1 MGELDRQGIAARAEE
16 LAAGLAARG
25 VELVAMTFVDN
36 SGIVRTKAVPLGRL
50 ATAAVSGVG
59 ASNSFDFF
67 GFDDTICTGEYSM
80 GPVGDLRL
88 HLDLER
94 LAALAAQPGWAWAP
108 ADRRDQDGVV
118 HPQDQRSLAKRA
130 VSRLAELGLTAKTA
144 FEAEWVVTS
153 EDAPDDL
160 TSAVRGPAYGFARL
174 SRHSDYLR
182 AVVSALD
189 SQGVA
194 VEQIHPEYAA
204 GQFELSVGPEDPVG
218 AADTSVLVRET
229 IRAISGR
236 HGLRASFTPKFAP
249 DGVGNGGHVHLSVWD
264 GERNLFTGGD
274 RQYGM
279 TDAAESFSAGI
290 LDRLPALL
298 AIGAPSVV
306 SYLRL
311 EPHHWAG
318 AYAAWGLENREASLR
333 LIAGPSANLEVK
345 CFDET
350 ANPYLLVASL
360 LFAGMAGLAEKATLP
375 APVNVDPG
383 TLSED
388 ELARRGIRR
397 LPATLADAVSAFEAD
412 IVLTEAF
419 GAPLATTLMDVR
431 KAEIQTFAG
440 ATPADITT
448 AFRWP
453 H

>member
-1 MGELDRQGIAARAEE
+1 MGELERQAVAARAEE
-16 LAAGLAARG
+16 LATGLAAQG

-50 ATAAVSGVG
+50 AAAAVSGVG

-67 GFDDTICTGEYSM
+67 GFDDTICTGEYST

-88 HLDLER
+88 HPDLER
-94 LAALAAQPGWAWAP
+94 LTALAAQPGWAWAP
-108 ADRRDQDGVV
+108 ADRLDQAGVV

-130 VSRLAELGLTAKTA
+130 VSRLADLGLTAKAA
-144 FEAEWVVTS
+144 FEVEWVVTS
-153 EDAPDDL
+153 EDAPDDPA
-160 TSAVRGPAYGFARL
+160 SAARGPAYGFARL
-174 SRHSDYLR
+174 SQHSDYLR
-182 AVVSALD
+182 AIVSALD

-218 AADTSVLVRET
+218 AADTFVLVRET
-229 IRAISGR
+229 IRAVSGR
-236 HGLRASFTPKFAP
+236 RGLRASFTPKFAP
-249 DGVGNGGHVHLSVWD
+249 EGVGNGGHVHVSVWD
-264 GERNLFTGGD
+264 GERNLFAGGD
-274 RQYGM
+274 RRYGM
-279 TDAAESFSAGI
+279 TDAAEAFSAGI
-290 LDRLPALL
+290 LARLPALL

-318 AYAAWGLENREASLR
+318 TYAAWGLENREASLR
-333 LIAGPSANLEVK
+333 LIAGASANLEVK

-350 ANPYLLVASL
+350 ANPYLVLAGL
-360 LFAGMAGLAEKATLP
+360 LFAGMAGLTGKVSLP
-375 APVNVDPG
+375 EPVDVDPG
-383 TLSED
+383 TLGDD

-412 IVLTEAF
+412 TVLTDSF

-448 AFRWP
+448 AFRWT